1 MRYQAKA
8 VDAKSKGLKWPNMQ
22 QLGDPI
28 RAMVVCGR
36 GKYEQPMQVFDT
48 IESAFKV
55 QVRKVNLRA
64 SNRPPDMCE
73 E

>member
-8 VDAKSKGLKWPNMQ
+8 VDAKSKGLEWPNMQ

-36 GKYEQPMQVFDT
+36 GKYEQPKQVFDA
-48 IESAFKV
+48 IESEFKV
-55 QVRKVNLRA
+55 QVRKVNFA
-64 SNRPPDMCE
+64 KDDRPPDM
-73 E
+73 